1 MFTLVTR
8 WCVLLLNRGCPFLP
22 AMPSNQTSQL
32 QDRLNNQEHTIAF
45 LLEQA
50 FRIKED
56 ISACLQGSQ
65 GFRKEES
72 LARKLL
78 ESHIQ
83 TITSIVKKLNQN
95 IEVHLFPCFAI
106 TTQRILTV
114 KSFFNQKYAAVVAKL
129 CTARYGKK

>member
-1 MFTLVTR
+1 
-8 WCVLLLNRGCPFLP
+8 
-22 AMPSNQTSQL
+22 MPSNQTSQL
-32 QDRLNNQEHTIAF
+32 EDRLSHQERTVAF

-56 ISACLQGSQ
+56 ISVCLHGSQ

-95 IEVHLFPCFAI
+95 IEVHLFLCFAI
-106 TTQRILTV
+106 TTQQRLLTV
-114 KSFFNQKYAAVVAKL
+114 QIIFQLKCAAATPEKVKL
-129 CTARYGKK
+129 

>member
-1 MFTLVTR
+1 MLTLVTL
-8 WCVLLLNRGCPFLP
+8 WCVLLLTRGCPFLP

-32 QDRLNNQEHTIAF
+32 EDRLSHQERTVAF

-56 ISACLQGSQ
+56 ISTCLHGSQ

-95 IEVHLFPCFAI
+95 IEVHLFLCFAI
-106 TTQRILTV
+106 TTQQRLLTV
-114 KSFFNQKYAAVVAKL
+114 QIIFQLKCAAATPEKVKL
-129 CTARYGKK
+129 